1 MGSLTS
7 SVKKIAQRGLC
18 LLAIFALSLVVI
30 TCISL
35 ASNGSRLHWNPP
47 GLWPPWAISRRG
59 KTKKSTADGITSTP
73 MSLEQVR
80 RHNHATRKSV
90 KTWIKRG
97 DWEAPPSLFNYGL
110 PASVFH
116 LIDKDV
122 GAIPIQVWVH

>member
-1 MGSLTS
+1 MRSLIL
-7 SVKKIAQRGLC
+7 SVKKIALLC
-18 LLAIFALSLVVI
+18 LLAIFALSLVKI
-30 TCISL
+30 CIAL
-35 ASNGSRLHWNPP
+35 ASNGSRLHWNPQ
-47 GLWPPWAISRRG
+47 GLWPPWEISRRG
-59 KTKKSTADGITSTP
+59 KPKKSTTAGITFTP

-97 DWEAPPSLFNYGL
+97 DWETPPSLFNYGL

-122 GAIPIQVWVH
+122 GAIPIQVWVR